1 MRHSTPAK
9 DLQSTKEMPRSSPL
23 AVSVLLLLAG
33 TASAAADV
41 GIGGEPIRVEY
52 YMEALCP

>member
-1 MRHSTPAK
+1 
-9 DLQSTKEMPRSSPL
+9 MPRTGV
-23 AVSVLLLLAG
+23 AVLLLLAG
-33 TASAAADV
+33 AALATAADV